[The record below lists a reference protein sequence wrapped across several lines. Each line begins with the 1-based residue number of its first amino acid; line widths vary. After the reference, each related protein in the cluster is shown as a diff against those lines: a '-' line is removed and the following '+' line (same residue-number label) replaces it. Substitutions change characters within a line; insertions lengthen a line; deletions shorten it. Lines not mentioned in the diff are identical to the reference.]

1 MSIESL
7 RPKIQWFLN
16 PIAKF
21 FSHLP
26 ITPNGWTIVSLVCA
40 FGAGVAFAFGKPLLG
55 VIFVIL
61 NACLDVLD
69 GALARYMKISSPVG
83 DYLDHVFDRYADT
96 AIVIG
101 ILVWGI
107 LGTEPWNFAV
117 FGCTIPAWVIGVFAI
132 TGVLLSSYMGTQAQ
146 AVGLKRNYGGI
157 LGRADRL
164 ILLVVLGVAEFIY
177 PSPFIL
183 GLSFLGWLLV
193 IYGVLGHI
201 TAIQRFVMGVRD
213 LSRKKQE

>member
-1 MSIESL
+1 MSLESL
-7 RPKIQWFLN
+7 RPKIQWILT

-21 FSHLP
+21 FSRIP
-26 ITPNGWTIVSLVCA
+26 VTPNGWTIVSLFCA
-40 FGAGVAFAFGKPLLG
+40 FGAGAAFAFGKPLLG
-55 VIFVIL
+55 VILVLL
-61 NACLDVLD
+61 NAFFDVLD
-69 GALARYMKISSPVG
+69 GALARYMNKANPVG
-83 DYLDHVFDRYADT
+83 DYLDHVFDRYADC

-107 LGTEPWNFAV
+107 IGTNAWTCPV
-117 FGCTIPAWVIGVFAI
+117 PAWVIGIFAI

-146 AVGLKRNYGGI
+146 AVGLKRNYGGV

-164 ILLVVLGVAEFIY
+164 ILLIVLGIAEFIY
-177 PSPFIL
+177 PNPVFL

-213 LSRKKQE
+213 LKREGKKE

>member
-1 MSIESL
+1 MSLESL
-7 RPKIQWFLN
+7 RPKIQWILT

-26 ITPNGWTIVSLVCA
+26 VTPNGWTIVSLFCA

-55 VIFVIL
+55 VILVLL
-61 NACLDVLD
+61 NAFFDVLD
-69 GALARYMKISSPVG
+69 GALARYMNKANPIG
-83 DYLDHVFDRYADT
+83 DYLDHVFDRYADC

-107 LGTEPWNFAV
+107 MGTNAWTCPV
-117 FGCTIPAWVIGVFAI
+117 PAWVIGIFAI

-146 AVGLKRNYGGI
+146 AVGLKRNYGGV

-164 ILLVVLGVAEFIY
+164 ILLIVLGVAEFIY
-177 PSPFIL
+177 PNPIFL

-213 LSRKKQE
+213 LKREGRKE